1 MRGILHSKWTDSC
14 YQMIASASS
23 RTSLGS
29 IIPILFRPFEAC
41 IYGQTIHKKTGKIRK
56 RWLQLS
62 VYERHQGI
70 EPDAG
75 VEPATLRLRVSR
87 STD

>member
-1 MRGILHSKWTDSC
+1 MHL
-14 YQMIASASS
+14 IAKRKKEIGKSRIYRKKNEPLTVSSEAS
-23 RTSLGS
+23 
-29 IIPILFRPFEAC
+29 
-41 IYGQTIHKKTGKIRK
+41 
-56 RWLQLS
+56 
-62 VYERHQGI
+62 GI

>member
-1 MRGILHSKWTDSC
+1 RLPMLTEQATTSPYHKEEKSKKFRLNIPVNWE
-14 YQMIASASS
+14 AS
-23 RTSLGS
+23 
-29 IIPILFRPFEAC
+29 
-41 IYGQTIHKKTGKIRK
+41 
-56 RWLQLS
+56 
-62 VYERHQGI
+62 GI